1 MSGINFSEAAE
12 KRKHNYTNPSKA
24 QDLAHLEAGGDGKK
38 FDEDGNELDKHGFKV
53 KKYPDGLGSVRVAVE
68 NCEQLCGLDKKVMES
83 LLKGEWTHHT
93 TYNSMGR
100 QSKKIVI
107 EYDITEKS
115 K

>member
-12 KRKHNYTNPSKA
+12 KRKHNYTNPSKKRL
-24 QDLAHLEAGGDGKK
+24 DLATVEAHGDKK
-38 FDEDGNELDKHGFKV
+38 YDEDGNELDKHGFKV
-53 KKYPDGLGSVRVAVE
+53 KKYPDALDSVRASVE
-68 NCEQLCGLDKKVMES
+68 NCEQLCGLDKNVMAS